1 LIPAVDY
8 LRSQRVRMMM
18 MEKLAEATANV
29 DVYVVAANPSLG
41 GGPPAAA
48 AGEAPRPAPPPQTPT
63 QRHFAMAN
71 LACYPAIN
79 IPNGFIE
86 TGSPTNVTFY
96 ARPFGE
102 MELIA
107 LAKAYQDA
115 AGIHLKR
122 PTALDT

>member
-1 LIPAVDY
+1 
-8 LRSQRVRMMM
+8 M
-18 MEKLAEATANV
+18 MEKLADATANV
-29 DVYVVAANPSLG
+29 DVYVVAANPSTG
-41 GGPPAAA
+41 GGPTPSTTTAS
-48 AGEAPRPAPPPQTPT
+48 EPPQPQQPRTVT

-79 IPNGFIE
+79 IPNGFLE

-96 ARPFGE
+96 GRPFGE

-122 PTALDT
+122 PAAVI